1 MLAKRFR
8 AIRTYFKMSVA
19 EMSASVKSCPSL
31 WGQYEGG
38 FRKPSWAVL
47 NHLAELGINVSWL
60 FTGKGP
66 MLLPD
71 AEGAVQRKK
80 KGAKKD
86 KVGVAQIAQQV
97 EQVLASMS
105 DHWLPVWEAIGNAL
119 EPIPE
124 GLSLEALETK
134 LPQFE
139 SKRISTELERMSIDG
154 IVGFAQGRYRMLT
167 GLLKHELNT
176 AEFRTLI
183 GVRELLTLHL
193 PVFSERSGKGRI
205 DIAAIHLKCGA
216 ALEAVRRLWRLIED
230 WKKSYDVQ
238 LKGVDEAQLRLVI
251 STVVI
256 EPSEGKST

>member
-1 MLAKRFR
+1 
-8 AIRTYFKMSVA
+8 MSVA

-71 AEGAVQRKK
+71 AEGAVQPKK

-86 KVGVAQIAQQV
+86 KAGVAQVAQQV
-97 EQVLASMS
+97 DTVLASMS
-105 DHWLPVWEAIGNAL
+105 DHWLPVWEAMIEVL
-119 EPIPE
+119 EANPE
-124 GLSLEALETK
+124 GLSLEALESK

-139 SKRISTELERMSIDG
+139 SKRLSTELERMSKDG
-154 IVGFAQGRYRMLT
+154 IVGGVHGKFR
-167 GLLKHELNT
+167 LLKGLYNHDLNT

-183 GVRELLTLHL
+183 GVRELLTVHL
-193 PVFSERSGKGRI
+193 PIFSARSGKGRI
-205 DIAAIHLKCGA
+205 DIAAIHLKRGA
-216 ALEAVRRLWRLIED
+216 VAEVGRRIWRLIE
-230 WKKSYDVQ
+230 V
-238 LKGVDEAQLRLVI
+238 LKATYAEQPRGVDESQLRLVI
-251 STVVI
+251 SMVAI
-256 EPSEGKST
+256 EPREGTST